1 MALPRLLALPP
12 AVASLAL
19 LAACSAASDLPI
31 EAPTPQTPAEE
42 PGVTPEPEGPE
53 PRPEITLTWAK
64 CAIPYQGQQISA
76 DCATVDFPARR
87 SAPNDGTIGVAV
99 YRLAAKR
106 PATKQL
112 WMLNGGPGG
121 AGFELAP
128 YALYAQQMTDDV
140 DVYLIDHRGTGE
152 STFLACDDVQETTER
167 AAYARACSASLR
179 KQHGGKLDGFTAT
192 ESANDVKELIAKV
205 RTPAQKVFVYGGSYG
220 SYWAHRLLQLP
231 DVQVDGVVTD
241 GNCLGATCTFDTPQA
256 FGVDEVMQHIAD
268 VCKDQPSC
276 LANVGGDPWTFARG
290 VATKLN
296 SGHCAQS
303 SAGSVAPAHL
313 VQYVGIVS
321 PASVLPLLKKIDR
334 CNAGDVTVINNVVD
348 RLFQAFGGMNVI
360 RSGMPMLGPT
370 PRPSETESTSNALY
384 HHVVASELVSRP
396 PPSVAALSAKNQA
409 LFFRADPET
418 YDLSHHTAW
427 SGYPED
433 PLRSGWV
440 SRDVPWLVM
449 QGTFDFQTLYSWS
462 QAALPKIKDP
472 SLQFVRV
479 DGGGHGVVF
488 ASACS
493 LEILGR
499 FMENPKAKVDAG
511 CTSEIKDA
519 ALDTTGPDVEYL
531 FDGAD
536 PWN

>member
-1 MALPRLLALPP
+1 MALPRLFALTP
-12 AVASLAL
+12 AVTCLAL
-19 LAACSAASDLPI
+19 LTACSGASDPPI
-31 EAPTPQTPAEE
+31 ETPTPQTAAEE
-42 PGVTPEPEGPE
+42 PGATTEPEQPA
-53 PRPEITLTWAK
+53 PRPEITLTWAA
-64 CAIPYQGQQISA
+64 CVIPYQGERIPA

-87 SAPNDGTIGVAV
+87 SAPNDGTLGVAV

-128 YALYAQQMTDDV
+128 YALYAQQIQDDV
-140 DVYLIDHRGTGE
+140 DVYLVDHRGTGE
-152 STFLACDDVQETTER
+152 STFLACDEVEEAGER
-167 AAYARACSASLR
+167 HAYARACSASLR
-179 KQHGGKLDGFTAT
+179 KQHGGNLDGFTAT

-205 RTPAQKVFVYGGSYG
+205 KNPAQKVFVYGGSYG

-231 DVQVDGVVTD
+231 DVQLDGVVTD

-256 FGVDEVMQHIAD
+256 FGVDEVMQNIAD
-268 VCKDQPSC
+268 VCKDQPAC
-276 LANVGGDPWTFARG
+276 LSRIGGDPWTFARG
-290 VATKLN
+290 VAAKLN
-296 SGHCAQS
+296 AGHCSQS
-303 SAGSVAPAHL
+303 YVGSVAPAHL
-313 VQYVGIVS
+313 VQYVGMLS
-321 PASVLPLLKKIDR
+321 PAAVLPLLKKIDR
-334 CNAGDVTVINNVVD
+334 CNAADVTAIDDLVA
-348 RLFQAFGGMNVI
+348 RLFQVFGGMSVI
-360 RSGMPMLGPT
+360 KSGMPMLGPT
-370 PRPSETESTSNALY
+370 PRPSEARSTSNALY

-396 PPSVAALSAKNQA
+396 PPSVAALQAKNQA

-418 YDLSHHTAW
+418 YDLSHHAAW
-427 SGYPED
+427 SVHPAD
-433 PLRSGWV
+433 SLRSGWV

-449 QGTFDFQTLYSWS
+449 QGTFDFQTLPSWS
-462 QAALPKIKDP
+462 QAALPKIADP

-499 FMENPKAKVDAG
+499 FMEDPKAKVDAR

-519 ALDTTGPDVEYL
+519 ALDTTDPYVEYL